1 MRACRGDPA
10 AEPAP
15 GPVNGVWHAGCEGA
29 VVQDR
34 TSQAIAP
41 ASPRSVPIFMIAVF
55 CAILGGVLVIAVIDM
70 LAPGLPPTAGERA
83 PSWPSR

>member
-1 MRACRGDPA
+1 
-10 AEPAP
+10 
-15 GPVNGVWHAGCEGA
+15 
-29 VVQDR
+29 
-34 TSQAIAP
+34 
-41 ASPRSVPIFMIAVF
+41 MIAVF